1 MNDNTPTR
9 GGRLASAAAA
19 SMLLWIS
26 RTLLG
31 LLVSYPIVLAIQA
44 SAMTSGP
51 QGDAVLFEPGGLLVL
66 ELLRIAGPWLASAM
80 RVALLLALLSA
91 ILELV
96 PLALAL
102 DLLWLPGGMLIDRAA
117 RALRVFPKFL
127 ALSAIA
133 LLAQAAL
140 LLAASLLGAALK
152 PALASADERL
162 RTILPMAL
170 IGLALLGCGWF
181 GGVLDIARAWLV
193 QRGRR
198 ECSVQNALSH
208 ALSCLQRRPF
218 AVLVGMYPSVAGSA
232 LASLTAAWILARPG
246 SPAASSS
253 AAIALGF
260 GAHQLAVLFAI
271 AWRVRW
277 LGTALEL
284 SAARD

>member
-1 MNDNTPTR
+1 MNDSSPTR
-9 GGRLASAAAA
+9 AARLSTAAAA
-19 SMLLWIS
+19 CMLLWIS

-44 SAMTSGP
+44 SSMTSGP
-51 QGDAVLFEPGGLLVL
+51 EGDAVLFQPGGLLLL
-66 ELLRIAGPWLASAM
+66 ELLRIGGPWLASAL
-80 RVALLLALLSA
+80 RLVLLLALLSA

-102 DLLWLPGGMLIDRAA
+102 DLLWLPGGMLLERSA
-117 RALRVFPKFL
+117 RALRLFPKFL
-127 ALSAIA
+127 ALGAIA

-152 PALASADERL
+152 PALSSADERL
-162 RTILPMAL
+162 RSIAPIAL

-181 GGVLDIARAWLV
+181 GGVLDIARARLV

-198 ECSVQNALSH
+198 ECSVQSALSH
-208 ALSCLQRRPF
+208 ALLCLKRRPF
-218 AVLVGMYPSVAGSA
+218 SVLIGMYPSVAGSA
-232 LASLTAAWILARPG
+232 LACLTAAWLLARQ
-246 SPAASSS
+246 SS
-253 AAIALGF
+253 AAPSSTAIALGF
-260 GAHQLAVLFAI
+260 GAHQLAVLFSI

-284 SAARD
+284 SAERD